1 VSTDPMLPAPRNAR
15 MTIDPVQHLM
25 PRIRLPDWQASPAQ
39 SAAVTTTDPAV
50 LADALRTLPRLA
62 VLSGAGCSTESGIPD
77 YRDRSGQWKVG
88 APVLFPDFLRDP
100 AVRQRYWAR
109 SMRGWPRFSAAL
121 PGLAHQALAA
131 LERAG
136 RIEALLTQNVD
147 GLHQA
152 AGSRAVIELH
162 GNLATV
168 VCLGCR
174 HAVARAEVQAWL
186 EAENP
191 AHCAGAPTALRPDGD
206 AELDAGT
213 PADFRV
219 PDCERCGGVLKPDV
233 VFFGETAPPQRVERA
248 VRAVREADALL
259 VVGTSLGVQSGLRH
273 CREAAT
279 LGKPV
284 IAVNLGR
291 TRADELLRLKLEAP
305 CGIALHALATA
316 LLGSARPTGDS
327 P

>member
-1 VSTDPMLPAPRNAR
+1 MLQAPRNAR
-15 MTIDPVQHLM
+15 VSKSPIEYAM
-25 PRIRLPDWQASPAQ
+25 PRIRLPEWQAPPAQ
-39 SAAVTTTDPAV
+39 SAAATTTDPAV

-88 APVLFPDFLRDP
+88 APVLFPDFVRDP
-100 AVRQRYWAR
+100 AVRRRYWAR

-121 PGLAHQALAA
+121 PGPAHQALAA

-168 VCLGCR
+168 VCLDCR
-174 HAVARAEVQAWL
+174 HAVPRAGVQEWL

-191 AHCAGAPTALRPDGD
+191 AHARFAPTALRPDGD
-206 AELDAGT
+206 AELDGGT
-213 PADFRV
+213 PAGFRV
-219 PDCERCGGVLKPDV
+219 PDCARCGGVLKPDV

-248 VRAVREADALL
+248 ARAVREADALL
-259 VVGTSLGVQSGLRH
+259 VVGTSLSVQSGLRH

-291 TRADELLRLKLEAP
+291 TRADELFRLKLEAP
-305 CGIALHALATA
+305 CGIALQALAAA
-316 LLGSARPTGDS
+316 LLGGAPRTGDT